1 MQAIKRLIDANIEK
15 NSYLNAYL
23 NCNKTIED
31 LIKLEQFSNLEALVS
46 KKRAIAQSIDVIDD
60 KIIRALAQLKQE
72 AGIDDLA
79 ELDVKAYPAAEQLK
93 IEAGKALQ
101 LMVKVKQSDEKLL
114 KKIDASFK
122 KYGDSTRLV
131 DKNKLYHY
139 TNNLLK

>member
-1 MQAIKRLIDANIEK
+1 MQAIKRLIDFNIEK
-15 NSYLNAYL
+15 IAYLQSYLDS
-23 NCNKTIED
+23 NKTIED
-31 LIKLEQFSNLEALVS
+31 LIELEQFSNLTALVA

-60 KIIRALAQLKQE
+60 KIIKELALLKQA

-101 LMVKVKQSDEKLL
+101 LMVKIKKSDEKLL
-114 KKIDASFK
+114 NKIDVSFK
-122 KYGDSTRLV
+122 KYGNSTRVV

-139 TNNLLK
+139 TKNLLK